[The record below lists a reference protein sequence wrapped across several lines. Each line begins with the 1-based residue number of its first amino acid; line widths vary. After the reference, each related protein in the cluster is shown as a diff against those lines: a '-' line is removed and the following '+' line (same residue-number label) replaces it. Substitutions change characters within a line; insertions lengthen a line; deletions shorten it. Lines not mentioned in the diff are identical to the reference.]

1 MPSDRAI
8 PAVRPSADLA
18 VPQDVD
24 FSVFGATEI
33 NEAEDLKTP
42 RLSIA
47 QPTSDAVLAGQAK
60 PGDFFY
66 AATGRSLGT
75 KVRFQIIG
83 FWMGRTFFKDREVLC
98 RSYDLVTG
106 DPGYEDAH
114 GQPTDKC
121 ANCVAS
127 KWRGRTEP
135 PMCDKTYNY
144 AVLVST
150 PDDPNRKHIAY
161 MALRRTDTDL
171 AKRLNGDHVAD
182 GKPWFAY
189 LYDATTLR
197 QQNEKGNWFIY
208 QASRVDGE
216 ADADTQREAHD
227 AALALVERIKAMGI
241 ESVIEADNPVAEGGV
256 PA

>member
-1 MPSDRAI
+1 MPNDRSIAARPSHDLAI
-8 PAVRPSADLA
+8 PT
-18 VPQDVD
+18 DVD
-24 FSVFGATEI
+24 FGVFGATEI

-66 AATGRSLGT
+66 AATGRSLGA

-83 FWMGRTFFKDREVLC
+83 FWMGRTYFDDRKVIC
-98 RSYDLVTG
+98 RSYDLVMG
-106 DPGYEDAH
+106 DPGFEDAH
-114 GQPTDKC
+114 GNPTTLC
-121 ANCVAS
+121 ASCVAS
-127 KWRGRTEP
+127 KWHGRTEP
-135 PMCDKTYNY
+135 PACDKTYNY

-150 PDDPNRKHIAY
+150 EADPNRKHLAY

-189 LYDATTLR
+189 LYEASTLR
-197 QQNEKGNWFIY
+197 QSNEKGNWFIY
-208 QASRVDGE
+208 QATRLEGE
-216 ADADTQREAHD
+216 ADAETQREAHQQ
-227 AALALVERIKAMGI
+227 ATQLVERIKASGI
-241 ESVIEADNPVAEGGV
+241 AAVIEADDATKDGEIPV
-256 PA
+256 